1 MAGQLTVPE
10 TAGFRTATMVHDPFA
25 IDAPDLQD
33 VLDAL
38 DDPDCRTIINHL
50 DEPMTANDLSEV
62 CEIPVSTMYR
72 KLDLLSDA
80 SLVEEQIDIRPDGRH
95 TTRYVLAFGEVRIA
109 LDDDRSL
116 DVAIK
121 RRDQTPEER
130 LSELWSEV
138 RKET

>member
-1 MAGQLTVPE
+1 
-10 TAGFRTATMVHDPFA
+10 MVRDPFA

-62 CEIPVSTMYR
+62 CEIPASTMYR